1 MIDVEPI
8 IERLAIINGKAET
21 EAIAKDL
28 RAIAKDV
35 DAEDLKPKQWV
46 FTTSLGSSRI
56 FWGKGNNYD
65 GSHMTIYLDR
75 TSAVDKTRKEAEHL
89 TEFLNTYGYYPLA

>member
-1 MIDVEPI
+1 MIDVDPI
-8 IERLAIINGKAET
+8 IERLVKINGKTET

-46 FTTSLGSSRI
+46 FVTSLGSNRI
-56 FWGKGNNYD
+56 FWGKGSNYD
-65 GSHMTIYLDR
+65 SSYMTIYLDR
-75 TSAVDKTRKEAEHL
+75 TSAVDKTGKEAERL
-89 TEFLNTYGYYPLA
+89 TEFLNKYGYYPLA